1 MPLPRMSRGRR
12 KGRRVTTTALRVGVS
27 DYYPGYAF
35 DVTITA
41 GDTTS
46 RLWYGDRVRAF
57 TVHQH
62 EGRLR
67 VIHEWSMK

>member
-1 MPLPRMSRGRR
+1 MGRGRR
-12 KGRRVTTTALRVGVS
+12 KGRRVTTTVLRVGVS
-27 DYYPGYAF
+27 DYYPGYTC

-46 RLWYGDRVRAF
+46 RLWYGGRVRQF
-57 TVHQH
+57 TVQHH
-62 EGRLR
+62 EGKVH